1 MQTEYDNETIQKIK
15 SIFPETEYMI
25 VIENL
30 VIKISKKESKSECIS
45 FIIEDTYIH
54 IYNLDR
60 CDDIRGPQ
68 LLTNIFNLAQQLTNI
83 EYIKLS
89 DFSQI
94 SIYTN
99 DISLSIIKIL
109 TTGHSWY
116 NSIGYKS
123 TDYKNEKKENKI
135 IIETQYNDFIGIVF
149 ELLITKY
156 LHEIDKNIT
165 FKENLDRIILE
176 NPENDSKNKL
186 IKTIETKIRE
196 LKENK
201 DKYILERKEE
211 IKQLKDNSILLF
223 PDVDVDSTVQLY
235 FNNILSKISKDIESK
250 GSNDPELIKQCKW
263 LSNFIN
269 MIEMSGILTYN
280 SNLKKYL
287 KLEST
292 IESTT
297 IQNKYLKYKQKYLN
311 LKNQLG

>member
-30 VIKISKKESKSECIS
+30 IIKISKKESKSECIS

-54 IYNLDR
+54 IYYLYR

-68 LLTNIFNLAQQLTNI
+68 LLTNIFNLAQELTNI
-83 EYIKLS
+83 KYIQLN
-89 DFSQI
+89 DVSQI

-116 NSIGYKS
+116 NNIGYKS
-123 TDYKNEKKENKI
+123 TDYENEKKKNKI

-156 LHEIDKNIT
+156 LQEIDKNMKI
-165 FKENLDRIILE
+165 KKNLDRDILE
-176 NPENDSKNKL
+176 NPENHFKKKL
-186 IKTIETKIRE
+186 IKTIETKIIE
-196 LKENK
+196 LTENK
-201 DKYILERKEE
+201 DKYILQKKEE
-211 IKQLKDNSILLF
+211 IEQLEYNRKLLF
-223 PDVDVDSTVQLY
+223 PDVYVDSTVQLY

-250 GSNDPELIKQCKW
+250 GLNDPELIKQCKW

-280 SNLKKYL
+280 IYLKKYV

-292 IESTT
+292 TDSTA
-297 IQNKYLKYKQKYLN
+297 IKNKYIKYKNKYLN